1 MDLQTLIEGK
11 FDPVA
16 AIRLLAYRVAVLEAQ
31 QEHSVVE
38 GMPEKPVVQG
48 DAGAPAGSVKG
59 DDVPGGEKAAVPG
72 AGGDAAG
79 ASEGSAKKS
88 APAKAATSKKK
99 ASA

>member
-1 MDLQTLIEGK
+1 MKPPSGM
-11 FDPVA
+11 A
-16 AIRLLAYRVAVLEAQ
+16 AIRLLAYRVALLEAE

-38 GMPEKPVVQG
+38 GMPEKPAVQG

-79 ASEGSAKKS
+79 ADAS
-88 APAKAATSKKK
+88 APKATPKVAAPKKAATSKRK
-99 ASA
+99 ASS